1 MNRILIGALIIS
13 GVAYLLWNV
22 TLFRRFSSYCESV
35 AEATGRW
42 SERQS
47 AGSDDGGLN
56 LFDREQFF
64 KLMRG
69 DYGGLGEQRILAEGQ
84 TLTRQFWLCSV
95 VGALLLMVLVLIC
108 ES

>member
-1 MNRILIGALIIS
+1 MNQILIGALIIS

-22 TLFRRFSSYCESV
+22 KLFRRFSSYCENV

-42 SERQS
+42 AERRS

-69 DYGGLGEQRILAEGQ
+69 DYGGLGDQKLVAEGQ
-84 TLTRQFWLCSV
+84 ALTGQFWLCYV
-95 VGALLLMVLVLIC
+95 GGALLLLAFVLIC
-108 ES
+108 EP

>member
-1 MNRILIGALIIS
+1 MNHILIGALIIS

-35 AEATGRW
+35 AEATGRS

-47 AGSDDGGLN
+47 ANTDDGGLN

-69 DYGGLGEQRILAEGQ
+69 DYGGLGDQRILAEGQ
-84 TLTRQFWLCSV
+84 TLTRQFWLCYG
-95 VGALLLMVLVLIC
+95 VGALLLSALVLIC
-108 ES
+108 RP